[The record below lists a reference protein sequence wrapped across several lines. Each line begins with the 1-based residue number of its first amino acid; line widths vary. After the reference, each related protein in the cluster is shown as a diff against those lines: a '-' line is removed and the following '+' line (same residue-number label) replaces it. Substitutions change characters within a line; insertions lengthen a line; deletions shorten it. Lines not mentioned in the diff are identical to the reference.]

1 MDKVRRFSSK
11 TSKLK
16 IELELNAPKTKG
28 ELNMCKKKKQEREVI
43 VVMEDNTLLV
53 PIDCGMSN
61 LKSLLRL
68 LGEDKFKEYL
78 FGSEVEKGESIT
90 GMTTYINDCPWNFG
104 GFKGDSS
111 KKVGEYENVF
121 TKATEFHRALVR
133 RYLYELYLQTG
144 FKKFEVIIAASVDN
158 FNVNKGKNVVS
169 TMLEGE
175 VKPSKFKIREGINS
189 EIELEIVNV
198 IAQPETASALLS
210 GVIKTNAT
218 ESNLYLCDIGYL
230 NNTVFVIREGRIDFS
245 TEGVEVDVR
254 GMNHIVKHINA
265 YYNRHNL
272 RAKMTANKIEQIL
285 KHNRT
290 LDSTD
295 EKLFQQAI
303 NEYMDNEYMPKLLAR
318 DFNSSYD
325 SLEFIGG
332 GSVAMERFLKKY
344 CEIKNIK
351 VEISKDSMFATVKG
365 MLRKVEITKGL
376 DISTVNG
383 K

>member
-1 MDKVRRFSSK
+1 
-11 TSKLK
+11 
-16 IELELNAPKTKG
+16 
-28 ELNMCKKKKQEREVI
+28 MCKKKKQEKEVI
-43 VVMEDNTLLV
+43 VAIGGDTLLAPV
-53 PIDCGMSN
+53 DCGMSN
-61 LKSLLRL
+61 MKGLLRL
-68 LGEDKFKEYL
+68 VGEENFKEFI

-90 GMTTYINDCPWNFG
+90 GATTYINDVAWNLG
-104 GFKGDSS
+104 GFNGDSS

-144 FKKFEVIIAASVDN
+144 FKKFELIIGASVDN
-158 FNVNKGKNVVS
+158 FNVNQGKNVVT

-175 VKPSKFKIREGINS
+175 VKPSKFKIREGIGADV
-189 EIELEIVNV
+189 ELEIVNV

-245 TEGVEVDVR
+245 TEGVEVDTR
-254 GMNHIVKHINA
+254 GMNRVIKRINA

-272 RAKMTANKIEQIL
+272 KAKMTVNKIEQIL

-290 LDSTD
+290 LDNTD
-295 EKLFQQAI
+295 EKLFQQAV
-303 NEYMDNEYMPKLLAR
+303 NEYMDNEYMPKLVSR
-318 DFNSSYD
+318 DFDADYD
-325 SLEFIGG
+325 CLEFVGG
-332 GSVAMERFLKKY
+332 GSVSLKRFLMKY
-344 CEIKNIK
+344 CEAKNIK
-351 VEISKDSMFATVKG
+351 VEISENSMFATVKG
-365 MLRKVEITKGL
+365 MLKKVEMMKQL
-376 DISTVNG
+376 DVATVSG